1 MKKNA
6 IPQDYAN
13 NVIYDLQKAFWDERG
28 RGARFRTTTVGREYF
43 QEKCR
48 SLIQSADL
56 DHILQTINEVITG
69 ENIAQEAA
77 YSIEDRLL
85 RIRVEGCIHLQVEE
99 KLLAHGVEPFT
110 CVPAN
115 LFAQAIEE
123 KLNQPVE
130 LAEVKVEDGAC
141 NILLVL
147 FDKRQSLK

>member
-69 ENIAQEAA
+69 ENIALEAA

-130 LAEVKVEDGAC
+130 LAEVKLEDGAC

-147 FDKRQSLK
+147 FDKRRSFK

>member
-130 LAEVKVEDGAC
+130 LAEVKLEDGAC

-147 FDKRQSLK
+147 FDKRRSFK